1 MLPPAAR
8 DLLRTSDRDHR
19 HCKVACATS
28 CPFVVESTI
37 SEQEVNLEAISA
49 DTVESA
55 LDHVGFPLVAADV
68 RERQCHRFPVGDDIC
83 GVVAVTHR
91 GTVGWYSFAEF
102 TVVFVGRAVIRVIDR

>member
-1 MLPPAAR
+1 
-8 DLLRTSDRDHR
+8 
-19 HCKVACATS
+19 
-28 CPFVVESTI
+28 
-37 SEQEVNLEAISA
+37 
-49 DTVESA
+49 
-55 LDHVGFPLVAADV
+55 VAADV